1 MPLYLV
7 ETISTFRIR
16 YVIDCKEA
24 EHAGD
29 TVVCN
34 EAPEFSQKHIGE
46 DIIGIREITYDE
58 FKHMN
63 ENLENGENGSPW
75 MGDKLIHIVD
85 YDK

>member
-1 MPLYLV
+1 MPIYLV

-46 DIIGIREITYDE
+46 DILSIREINHEE
-58 FKHMN
+58 FHRMN
-63 ENLENGENGSPW
+63 NNLEKDENGSPW
-75 MGDKLIHIVD
+75 MGEKLIHSVV
-85 YDK
+85 Y